1 MKNAKIIMTILFIV
15 LLSILAILLTSGP
28 PKPIVTVEGT
38 KITLVQGS
46 YCWKRIAGTG
56 CVDKISPPE
65 LLENKKITPLPVS
78 PNSEIKIK
86 FTKPPIDE
94 IEVENWL
101 NNSESPLVTVEDD
114 AFTAPKEEGIYIYS
128 VSGRWAKGSSSFIFS
143 IRVK

>member
-1 MKNAKIIMTILFIV
+1 MKNVKIIMSILFIV
-15 LLSILAILLTSGP
+15 ILGILAIFLTSGP

-65 LLENKKITPLPVS
+65 LLENKKITPVPVS

-94 IEVENWL
+94 IEVEYWL